1 MKFEETICR
10 NHNTV
15 VDKLKRIRK
24 NKTFTNEEIN
34 EILEIIYFAKKQGQK
49 MENRLRKYKYAI
61 EGLGFKRVVK

>member
-1 MKFEETICR
+1 MKFEETLCR

-24 NKTFTNEEIN
+24 NKKFTNEEIN
-34 EILEIIYFAKKQGQK
+34 EILEIIYFAKKQGQR

-61 EGLGFKRVVK
+61 EGLGFKRISK